1 MKNYILSIPPK
12 EKALLSSAIGE
23 TLESMFMFSGESS
36 AYVLQLT
43 LSDGRLFTIR
53 GMGKDVPDDGDVITD
68 LHSFSVEEGEKDP
81 NCSFEETVGKKIRA
95 IFVTVSDDVAPS
107 RGMHFAFENI
117 IEFLFDDGDESLSFR
132 GQYPV

>member
-1 MKNYILSIPPK
+1 
-12 EKALLSSAIGE
+12 
-23 TLESMFMFSGESS
+23 MFMFSGESS
-36 AYVLQLT
+36 AYDLQLT